1 MSKREKVKVTCL
13 RVPSQ
18 KDAWRVTVEIWDLMG
33 YHRQSQDVEKR
44 TNIAPTMQQL
54 IDIIH
59 EGSLQMLR
67 SGLGRLED
75 SFSEVADT

>member
-1 MSKREKVKVTCL
+1 
-13 RVPSQ
+13 
-18 KDAWRVTVEIWDLMG
+18 
-33 YHRQSQDVEKR
+33 
-44 TNIAPTMQQL
+44 MQQL